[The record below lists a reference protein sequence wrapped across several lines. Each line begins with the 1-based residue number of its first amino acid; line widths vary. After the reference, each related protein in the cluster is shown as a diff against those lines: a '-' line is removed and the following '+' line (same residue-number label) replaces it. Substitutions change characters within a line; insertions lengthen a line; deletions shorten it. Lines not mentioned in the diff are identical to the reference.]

1 MPAYFFDTSALVKRY
16 APEPGTETVD
26 QLVESGDSH
35 VVITSLAI
43 VEATSAARRKFN
55 QGTFSERDV
64 DDLLATFYSEALS
77 SFEIVP
83 MDETAMA
90 LSFDL
95 ILEHDLRTLDSVQ
108 LSSALIL
115 AGSYGDLVFVGSDR
129 ELLDVA
135 DASGLTTLDPV
146 DGIE

>member
-16 APEPGTETVD
+16 APEPGTDTVD
-26 QLVESGDSH
+26 QIVESADSH
-35 VVITSLAI
+35 VVVTSLAV

-77 SFEIVP
+77 TFEIVP
-83 MDETAMA
+83 MDEAAMA
-90 LSFDL
+90 LCFDL
-95 ILEHDLRTLDSVQ
+95 ILEHDLRTLDSIQ

-115 AGSYGDLVFVGSDR
+115 ADSYDDLVFVCSDR
-129 ELLDVA
+129 DLLDVA
-135 DASGLTTLDPV
+135 DTCDLTTLDPV
-146 DGIE
+146 DEID

>member
-16 APEPGTETVD
+16 APEAGTETVD

-35 VVITSLAI
+35 VVITSLAV

-64 DDLLATFYSEALS
+64 EDLLATFYSEALS
-77 SFEIVP
+77 TFEIVP
-83 MDETAMA
+83 MDEAAMA

-115 AGSYGDLVFVGSDR
+115 EDSYDDLVFVCSDR

-135 DASGLTTLDPV
+135 DGCGLPTLDPV
-146 DGIE
+146 AGIE

>member
-16 APEPGTETVD
+16 APEPGTEAVD
-26 QLVESGDSH
+26 QLVESADAH
-35 VVITSLAI
+35 VVITSLAV

-55 QGTFSERDV
+55 EGTFSSSDV

-77 SFEIVP
+77 SFEIAP

-95 ILEHDLRTLDSVQ
+95 ILEHDLRALDSVQ
-108 LSSALIL
+108 LSSALLL
-115 AGSYGDLVFVGSDR
+115 ADSYDDLVFVCSDR

-135 DASGLTTLDPV
+135 DANGLTTLDPV
-146 DGIE
+146 DEIE